1 MFESTN
7 ASMTSS
13 LQVPT
18 SDATTSSPRRP
29 SLSAFRYP
37 TNAETTMHTDSA
49 SSTAQISYAYRR
61 RYASYLA
68 ASFGISFEAALADT
82 DAQLAP
88 RRPSYVSESEVSRRE

>member
-1 MFESTN
+1 MQLPTST
-7 ASMTSS
+7 STSS
-13 LQVPT
+13 A
-18 SDATTSSPRRP
+18 SNFRRP

-37 TNAETTMHTDSA
+37 TAPETTVHTDSA
-49 SSTAQISYAYRR
+49 SSTAQISCAYRR

-88 RRPSYVSESEVSRRE
+88 RRSSYVSESEVDRRE

>member
-1 MFESTN
+1 M
-7 ASMTSS
+7 ASPSQS
-13 LQVPT
+13 LA
-18 SDATTSSPRRP
+18 SDSTTSTTRRP

-37 TNAETTMHTDSA
+37 TAPEAPTQTDSS
-49 SSTAQISYAYRR
+49 SSTAQISCAYRR

-88 RRPSYVSESEVSRRE
+88 RRPSYVSESEVDRRK

>member
-7 ASMTSS
+7 ASLSSS
-13 LQVPT
+13 LQVPALNT
-18 SDATTSSPRRP
+18 MTTSPRRP
-29 SLSAFRYP
+29 SLEAFRYP
-37 TNAETTMHTDSA
+37 TNSETTTHTDSA

-61 RYASYLA
+61 RYASCLA

-88 RRPSYVSESEVSRRE
+88 RRPSYVSESEVDRRE

>member
-1 MFESTN
+1 
-7 ASMTSS
+7 MTSS
-13 LQVPT
+13 LLSPPT
-18 SDATTSSPRRP
+18 NTTSSNTRRP

-37 TNAETTMHTDSA
+37 TASETTTHTDAA
-49 SSTAQISYAYRR
+49 SSTAQISCAYRR

-88 RRPSYVSESEVSRRE
+88 RRPSYVSESELDRRE

>member
-7 ASMTSS
+7 TSMTSS
-13 LQVPT
+13 LQVP
-18 SDATTSSPRRP
+18 SSNAMTSSPRP
-29 SLSAFRYP
+29 SIGAFRCS
-37 TNAETTMHTDSA
+37 TNSETTTHTDSA

-88 RRPSYVSESEVSRRE
+88 RRPSYVSESEVDRRE